1 MLHQMFKSVI
11 DQDRAAVVICDT
23 EHTIVYM
30 NPAAVQNY
38 ANRGGAE
45 LVGKSLLACHNE
57 RSNEMIRKI
66 VSWFADSKEHNMIH
80 TLMKSKIKTCIWW
93 HCGMRTESCSA
104 IMKSIIS

>member
-45 LVGKSLLACHNE
+45 LVGKSLT
-57 RSNEMIRKI
+57 
-66 VSWFADSKEHNMIH
+66 ADSRCNCHDRTNTDILSTGSCCYQCH
-80 TLMKSKIKTCIWW
+80 TDCKDNQL
-93 HCGMRTESCSA
+93 
-104 IMKSIIS
+104 

>member
-38 ANRGGAE
+38 ANR
-45 LVGKSLLACHNE
+45 VE
-57 RSNEMIRKI
+57 RNWLERVCLPATTS
-66 VSWFADSKEHNMIH
+66 DQ
-80 TLMKSKIKTCIWW
+80 MK
-93 HCGMRTESCSA
+93 
-104 IMKSIIS
+104 

>member
-38 ANRGGAE
+38 FLGRYCKMYKCVV
-45 LVGKSLLACHNE
+45 L
-57 RSNEMIRKI
+57 RQMDQMYR
-66 VSWFADSKEHNMIH
+66 
-80 TLMKSKIKTCIWW
+80 
-93 HCGMRTESCSA
+93 
-104 IMKSIIS
+104 

>member
-57 RSNEMIRKI
+57 QSNEMIRKI

-80 TLMKSKIKTCIWW
+80 TFYNEKQNKDVCLK
-93 HCGMRTESCSA
+93 
-104 IMKSIIS
+104 